1 MNLRLAAVIA
11 IIVTLVSAAARLQ
24 PAQPA
29 RDGRVTS
36 VLPAGA
42 ALVLEAKD
50 FGSLVAGWNSSS
62 EKTTWLG
69 SANYRAF
76 SQSRLFL
83 RLKDAWDEFAAAAGI
98 PPDMALL
105 SEIAGGESALALYDI
120 GKLEFV
126 YVTRLPAARMLE
138 NGLWRTR
145 GRYEPRQAAGTPFYV
160 RIDPASRRTVA
171 FGSRGDYLL
180 LATREDLMAAAL
192 TLLSGPGAS
201 SVERDA
207 WFAAS
212 VGATEA
218 PGDLRLA
225 MNLAALVKEP
235 HVRSYWIQGNIPDLR
250 QYTSA
255 ISDLFVSPDDI
266 REERTFIRA
275 EEKPARVSPAVGEM
289 LRLVPD
295 AAGLFRVWAA
305 PAGDDAAN
313 LVFEKL
319 IATSAAPEMP
329 DRTAPRIA
337 SGGSVVGSEADLETR
352 IDEES
357 RAPRPSGYQV
367 GALRQLV
374 GSEPLTAML
383 HVEATAA
390 AADGI
395 FVRPG
400 SAVALA
406 RAGEW
411 PRGAFRDALSAL
423 VDPVW
428 TKAHIGMQW
437 HEVQVGGQ
445 TVFQLEGLERLA
457 VAERGRLVFA
467 TNDSALL
474 AALLAHASSPA
485 VAIEASY
492 AAGFRHGLERERFAA
507 MTRFIDHAAA
517 AAENHEPLFFSENL
531 ASLSQTLSRVESATS
546 IVRDRGATMA
556 QTVTYKLRR

>member
-1 MNLRLAAVIA
+1 M
-11 IIVTLVSAAARLQ
+11 
-24 PAQPA
+24 
-29 RDGRVTS
+29 
-36 VLPAGA
+36 LPAGA
-42 ALVLEAKD
+42 VLVLQAKD
-50 FGSLVAGWNSSS
+50 FGPLVAGWSSSS
-62 EKTTWLG
+62 EKATWLG

-83 RLKDAWDEFAAAAGI
+83 RLKDAWDEFTAAAGI

-105 SEIAGGESALALYDI
+105 SEVAGGESALALYDI

-126 YVTRLPAARMLE
+126 YVTRLPAARLLE

-145 GRYEPRQAAGTPFYV
+145 GSYEPRQAAGTPFYV

-180 LATREDLMAAAL
+180 LATREDLLAASL

-212 VGATEA
+212 VGAAEA

-255 ISDLFVSPDDI
+255 ISDLFVSPDGI

-275 EEKPARVSPAVGEM
+275 EERPARISPAVGEM

-295 AAGLFRVWAA
+295 GAGLFRVWAA
-305 PAGDDAAN
+305 PAADDAAN

-319 IATSAAPEMP
+319 IAHSAAPELP

-337 SGGSVVGSEADLETR
+337 SSGSVVGAEADLETR

-357 RAPRPSGYQV
+357 RAPRPSGYQF

-374 GSEPLTAML
+374 GGEPL
-383 HVEATAA
+383 
-390 AADGI
+390 
-395 FVRPG
+395 P
-400 SAVALA
+400 VALA
-406 RAGEW
+406 ADQLG
-411 PRGAFRDALSAL
+411 G
-423 VDPVW
+423 VD
-428 TKAHIGMQW
+428 H
-437 HEVQVGGQ
+437 
-445 TVFQLEGLERLA
+445 
-457 VAERGRLVFA
+457 
-467 TNDSALL
+467 
-474 AALLAHASSPA
+474 
-485 VAIEASY
+485 
-492 AAGFRHGLERERFAA
+492 
-507 MTRFIDHAAA
+507 
-517 AAENHEPLFFSENL
+517 
-531 ASLSQTLSRVESATS
+531 
-546 IVRDRGATMA
+546 
-556 QTVTYKLRR
+556 